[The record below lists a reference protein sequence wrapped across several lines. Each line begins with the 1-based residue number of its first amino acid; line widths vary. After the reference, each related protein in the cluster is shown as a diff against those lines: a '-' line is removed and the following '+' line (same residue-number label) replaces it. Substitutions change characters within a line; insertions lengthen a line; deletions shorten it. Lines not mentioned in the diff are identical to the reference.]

1 MMDFEIKQDVEQ
13 NRFVSIVEGYE
24 AVVEYTMIDNVVDL
38 YRTFT
43 PPELRGKGVAGK
55 IVKYA
60 LEYAKENNLKVIP
73 TCSYVKG
80 YIERHENY
88 KELLAE

>member
-1 MMDFEIKQDVEQ
+1 MDFEIKQDTEK
-13 NRFVSIVEGYE
+13 NRFVTYVEGYE
-24 AVVEYTMIDNVVDL
+24 AVVEYTLKDNVIDL

-55 IVKYA
+55 LVKYA
-60 LEYAKENNLKVIP
+60 LEHAKENNLKVIP
-73 TCSYVKG
+73 TCSYVRG

-88 KELLAE
+88 KELLAV

>member
-1 MMDFEIKQDVEQ
+1 MDFEIKQDAEH
-13 NRFVSIVEGYE
+13 NRFVSYVEGYE
-24 AVVEYTMIDNVVDL
+24 AVVEYTLKDNVINL

-55 IVKYA
+55 LVKYA
-60 LEYAKENNLKVIP
+60 LEHAKENNLKVVP

>member
-1 MMDFEIKQDVEQ
+1 MDFKIKQDTEQ
-13 NRFVSIVEGYE
+13 NRFVSSVKGYE
-24 AVVEYTMIDNVVDL
+24 AVVEYTLKDNVIDL
-38 YRTFT
+38 YRTFA

-60 LEYAKENNLKVIP
+60 LEHAKENNLKVIP
-73 TCSYVKG
+73 TCPFVK
-80 YIERHENY
+80 RHIDRNEIY

>member
-1 MMDFEIKQDVEQ
+1 MDFEIKQDTEK
-13 NRFVSIVEGYE
+13 NRFVTYVEGYE
-24 AVVEYTMIDNVVDL
+24 AVVEYTLKDNVIDL

-55 IVKYA
+55 LVKYA
-60 LEYAKENNLKVIP
+60 LEHAKENNLKVIP
-73 TCSYVKG
+73 TCSYVRG

>member
-1 MMDFEIKQDVEQ
+1 MDFEIKQDKEQ
-13 NRFVSIVEGYE
+13 NRFVSNVEGYE
-24 AVVEYTMIDNVVDL
+24 AVVEYTLKDNVIDL

-60 LEYAKENNLKVIP
+60 LEHAKENNLKVIP
-73 TCSYVKG
+73 TCSYVNG
-80 YIERHENY
+80 YIKRNEKY

>member
-1 MMDFEIKQDVEQ
+1 MTY
-13 NRFVSIVEGYE
+13 VEGYE
-24 AVVEYTMIDNVVDL
+24 AVVEYTLKDNVIDL

-55 IVKYA
+55 LVKYA
-60 LEYAKENNLKVIP
+60 LEHAKENNLKVIP
-73 TCSYVKG
+73 TCSYVRG

>member
-1 MMDFEIKQDVEQ
+1 MDFEIKHDVEQ
-13 NRFVSIVEGYE
+13 NRFVLYDEGYK
-24 AVVEYTMIDNVVDL
+24 AVVEYMLKDNVIDL

-43 PPELRGKGVAGK
+43 PPELRGKGFAGK
-55 IVKYA
+55 LVKFA
-60 LEYAKENNLKVIP
+60 LEHAKENNLKIIP

-88 KELLAE
+88 KELLVE

>member
-1 MMDFEIKQDVEQ
+1 MDFEIKQDMEK
-13 NRFVSIVEGYE
+13 NRFVSFVEGYE
-24 AVVEYTMIDNVVDL
+24 AVVEYTLKDNIIDI

-55 IVKYA
+55 LVKYA
-60 LEYAKENNLKVIP
+60 LEHAKENNFIVIP
-73 TCSYVKG
+73 TCSYVRG

>member
-1 MMDFEIKQDVEQ
+1 MDFEIKQDTEQ

-24 AVVEYTMIDNVVDL
+24 AVVEYTLKDNVVDL

-60 LEYAKENNLKVIP
+60 LEHAKENNLKVIP

-80 YIERHENY
+80 YIERHKNY

>member
-1 MMDFEIKQDVEQ
+1 VIDF
-13 NRFVSIVEGYE
+13 
-24 AVVEYTMIDNVVDL
+24 

-43 PPELRGKGVAGK
+43 PPELRRKGVAGK

-60 LEYAKENNLKVIP
+60 LEHAKENNLVGIP

-88 KELLAE
+88 KELLDE